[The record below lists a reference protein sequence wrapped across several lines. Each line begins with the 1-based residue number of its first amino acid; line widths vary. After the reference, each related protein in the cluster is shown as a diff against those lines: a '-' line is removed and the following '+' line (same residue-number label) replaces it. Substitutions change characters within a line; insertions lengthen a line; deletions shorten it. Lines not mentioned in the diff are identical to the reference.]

1 MNRLGWKLRSIK
13 ADDVDWC
20 YMITLTCQDAA
31 MIAAPLFA
39 LAFGSQAFIAV
50 ADAVPTFDTAPGCR
64 VAVSVLPGSF
74 EACMKD
80 EQDARAQ
87 LAAQW
92 EKFVASDRAT
102 CTQNETTGGSPSYVE
117 LLTCLQMARDAR
129 GLPESKTD

>member
-1 MNRLGWKLRSIK
+1 
-13 ADDVDWC
+13 
-20 YMITLTCQDAA
+20 

-39 LAFGSQAFIAV
+39 LAFASQLIVTV
-50 ADAVPTFDTAPGCR
+50 ADEVPAFDTAPGCR
-64 VAVSVLPGSF
+64 AAIALMPGSL

-80 EQDARAQ
+80 EQAARVQ

-92 EKFVASDRAT
+92 EKFVAPDRAT

-129 GLPESKTD
+129 ALPANKTEGPGR